1 MKNYFEQ
8 AVNDIK
14 KRYEGYLKDRDDCM
28 NKAYIINENTAE
40 NTVPT
45 FAGGTMLASFILN
58 MLIIASTGTATI
70 SFTEGVNYLLPLFTN
85 ISTSFFPFI
94 VTGLSLLGGK
104 LFSLLPEIFTHNKAK
119 FKKISKAKKEKE
131 KVQEILDYEI
141 QAIKDTYRFKLM
153 TEIIDTLYKDKEDF
167 EGLEKK
173 YNITNNNTPQTYEE
187 TIANIENI
195 QKELEEKYK
204 ELDVIATKKALHNRF
219 YEFRIASNRHDKR
232 FRNVILCSIS
242 LFMFLGFPYITVNEA
257 LPFNQMVRELTV
269 FISLLGSIIGPIIY
283 FVKKDH
289 DLFKIFNKK
298 NNSLGNDKLSKKP
311 NKKELAELYEILKNY
326 ESVTLKI
333 CNLEV
338 ELQKQK
344 AIKEVFENGDTEG
357 YLLNKD
363 YSHVNIPLMEL
374 SENSTD
380 KTYDSPSPKML
391 IKE

>member
-40 NTVPT
+40 NTVPA

-153 TEIIDTLYKDKEDF
+153 TEIIDTLYKDKADF

-204 ELDVIATKKALHNRF
+204 ELDAIATKKALHNRF

-232 FRNVILCSIS
+232 FSNVTLWSIALFAFLC
-242 LFMFLGFPYITVNEA
+242 FPYITSNGT
-257 LPFNQMVRELTV
+257 LPFNPIVRELTAL
-269 FISLLGSIIGPIIY
+269 FSLLGSIIGPIIY

-298 NNSLGNDKLSKKP
+298 NDSLGDAKLPKKP
-311 NKKELAELYEILKNY
+311 NKNHGEELNEVLKNY
-326 ESVTLKI
+326 DSVTLKI